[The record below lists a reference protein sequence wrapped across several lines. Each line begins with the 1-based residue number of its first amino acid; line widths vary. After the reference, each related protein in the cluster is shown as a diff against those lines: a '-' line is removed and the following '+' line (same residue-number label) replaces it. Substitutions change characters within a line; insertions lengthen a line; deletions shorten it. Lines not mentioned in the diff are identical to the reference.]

1 MKAAGARVLIVEDN
15 AMNRELLD
23 YLLRAY
29 GYQTLQAVDGRIG
42 LDLARRERPDLILCD
57 IQMPEL
63 DGLAFARAAKADAA
77 LRDTPLIAVTA
88 FAMVGDR
95 ERVLAEG
102 FDDYIAKPIEP
113 LSLLDAIGR
122 VLPGGQEGAGTPTV
136 AAGDRSA
143 GPDVA
148 PAAPSRRSTI
158 LALDDSPFNLELK
171 RDLLEPHGYTVLTAD
186 TPEQALQL
194 ARAHRPALIVSD
206 VGMSRGSGFD
216 FIRTVKADPD
226 LAGIPF
232 IFLSATHW
240 NEASRRQGLELGAV
254 RYLLRPLDPALLL
267 AEIESCLGGPDG
279 PPPGPPVG

>member
-29 GYQTLQAVDGRIG
+29 GFQTLQAVDGRIG
-42 LDLARRERPDLILCD
+42 LEVARRERPDLILCD

-63 DGLAFARAAKADAA
+63 DGLGFARAAKADAT

-122 VLPGGQEGAGTPTV
+122 VLPGAQEGAGPPNV
-136 AAGDRSA
+136 AAGDRRA
-143 GPDVA
+143 GPAPGAATAA
-148 PAAPSRRSTI
+148 PAMPPQRSTI

-186 TPEQALQL
+186 TPEQALGL
-194 ARAHRPALIVSD
+194 ARAHRPALIISD
-206 VGMSRGSGFD
+206 VGMARGSGFD

-226 LAGIPF
+226 LADIPF
-232 IFLSATHW
+232 VFLSATHW
-240 NEASRRQGLELGAV
+240 NEDSRREGLALGAV

-267 AEIESCLGGPDG
+267 AEIQACLG
-279 PPPGPPVG
+279 